1 MANKCISC
9 NNCGHT
15 GWSKN
20 RGNFLITIAL
30 AVFFFVPAIIYEI
43 WRRTGLGVCESCGSN
58 LVKPSNQ
65 CQQKN
70 KQFQLDVVGIFG
82 VVAGII
88 IGGMAVI
95 FVGMGIYVGVERFVK
110 TGSFISPKS
119 TEKLYELCFAE
130 GLKHYQSINQY
141 PLLQDGKTMTMDKIE
156 MDCKNSKD
164 GKYKA
169 P

>member
-20 RGNFLITIAL
+20 HGSFLITIVL
-30 AVFFFVPAIIYEI
+30 MIFFFIPGVIYEI
-43 WRRTGLGVCESCGSN
+43 WRRSGLGACENCGSS
-58 LVKPSNQ
+58 LVVPSNQ

-70 KQFQLDVVGIFG
+70 KQFQLDVIGIFG
-82 VVAGII
+82 VVAWIV
-88 IGGMAVI
+88 IGSMAVI

-119 TEKLYELCFAE
+119 PEKLYELCFAD

-141 PLLQDGKTMTMDKIE
+141 PLLPDGKTLTMDKIQV
-156 MDCKNSKD
+156 DCKGSTD
-164 GKYKA
+164 GKYPK
-169 P
+169 